1 MLLSRSNLYLS
12 NTGCVFQEVS
22 SLCRYFVSL
31 TFKVCLEKFKSV
43 FAYVRRVGDNRLP
56 ELHHDR
62 YMYTV
67 YTAVSA
73 LRFSTRPPP
82 SSPLIFSHFCPP
94 RHWQFTSERGPVCG
108 QDRGSIVP
116 VCHQTLTNIS
126 AILAASHWA
135 AAVCLAYIG
144 DLTAS
149 YWCEVCVRV
158 HACV

>member
-12 NTGCVFQEVS
+12 NTGCVFREVS

-43 FAYVRRVGDNRLP
+43 FAYVRRVGDNRLT

-62 YMYTV
+62 YMYA
-67 YTAVSA
+67 YTLRSA
-73 LRFSTRPPP
+73 LSVFPLARL
-82 SSPLIFSHFCPP
+82 PLIFSHFCPP

-108 QDRGSIVP
+108 RDRGSIVP